1 MSQRLELE
9 IKDKQPAE
17 VKDLNLDGCSATEIE
32 GITTEYTNLQRLSL
46 VGVGLTTLKGFPAL
60 PQLIKLDLSEN
71 PIVDGVESLTECPK
85 LEVLNLSGNKL
96 KTVSDLSPLANLA
109 NLKSLELNNCEIAAI
124 EDYRKEVF
132 SILPKLQ
139 YLDGL
144 DQNGEDE
151 PVIDDASDAVH
162 KPLKDVAPEK
172 NGSHVEE
179 GDEEDDD
186 EEDDEEE
193 EEEVGISALQG
204 SKELEDDEEDYVP
217 GAEDEDVDDLDDEDE
232 EDEDDEE
239 EDDEEVDEDEVAD
252 LSGSG
257 VTGPRRAVKRPVGE
271 TQEPEDAPSA
281 KCKATDEAGD
291 HAVEA
296 VNGSKDDA

>member
-1 MSQRLELE
+1 MSVVPMSQRLELE

-17 VKDLNLDGCSATEIE
+17 
-32 GITTEYTNLQRLSL
+32 
-46 VGVGLTTLKGFPAL
+46 
-60 PQLIKLDLSEN
+60 LDLSEN

-96 KTVSDLSPLANLA
+96 KTVSDLSPLASLA

-151 PVIDDASDAVH
+151 PVTDDASDVVH

-186 EEDDEEE
+186 EEDDEE

>member
-9 IKDKQPAE
+9 IKDKQPSE
-17 VKDLNLDGCSATEIE
+17 VKDLNLDGCTATEIE
-32 GITTEYTNLQRLSL
+32 GITAEYTNLQRLSL

-60 PQLIKLDLSEN
+60 PQLTKLDLSEN
-71 PIVDGVESLTECPK
+71 PIVDGLESLTECPK

-96 KTVSDLSPLANLA
+96 KAVADLSPLASLA
-109 NLKSLELNNCEIAAI
+109 NLKSLELNNCDIAAV

-132 SILPKLQ
+132 SVLPKLK

-144 DQNGEDE
+144 DQSGEEE
-151 PVIDDASDAVH
+151 PVIEDASEAVH
-162 KPLKDVAPEK
+162 KPLKEVAPEK
-172 NGSHVEE
+172 NGSHVAE
-179 GDEEDDD
+179 GDDEDDD
-186 EEDDEEE
+186 EDEEEE

-232 EDEDDEE
+232 EDEDED

-257 VTGPRRAVKRPVGE
+257 VEGPRRAVKRPIDEVK
-271 TQEPEDAPSA
+271 EPENVPSA
-281 KCKATDEAGD
+281 KCKATDETGD

-296 VNGSKDDA
+296 VNGSKNDA